1 MDRLDTS
8 RCTRLMTTTRT
19 LVVVSHHRPD
29 SRTAHVAE
37 LVAER
42 LRAAEHEIDVLDLRS
57 EGFDPRMT
65 VEDEPDWTD
74 RDKAYSVQVQQ
85 HMERI
90 LAADLLVVVFPIYWQ
105 STPALLKGWIDRVW
119 NYGFAYGRSDPR
131 LAGKRVLWVGL
142 AGATAEDPIVAPMA
156 DLLEAQLSEGIA
168 YYCGFAKSAV
178 AVLPDA
184 EDQPQSVD
192 ELGNLIVGEAPAGE
206 ELASQHRAFDRR
218 VLAAV
223 DEFAA

>member
-1 MDRLDTS
+1 MDRLHTS

-29 SRTAHVAE
+29 SRTAHVAD

-131 LAGKRVLWVGL
+131 LAGKRILWVGL

-192 ELGNLIVGEAPAGE
+192 ELGNLIVGEALAGE
-206 ELASQHRAFDRR
+206 ELAGQHRAFDRR

>member
-1 MDRLDTS
+1 
-8 RCTRLMTTTRT
+8 
-19 LVVVSHHRPD
+19 
-29 SRTAHVAE
+29 
-37 LVAER
+37 
-42 LRAAEHEIDVLDLRS
+42 
-57 EGFDPRMT
+57 MT

-74 RDKAYSVQVQQ
+74 RDKAYSAQVQQ

-131 LAGKRVLWVGL
+131 LAGKRVLWIGL

-206 ELASQHRAFDRR
+206 ELASQHRLFDRR

>member
-1 MDRLDTS
+1 MDRLHTS
-8 RCTRLMTTTRT
+8 RCTDLMASTRT
-19 LVVVSHHRPD
+19 LVVLAHHRPD
-29 SRTAHVAE
+29 SRTAHVAD

-42 LRAAEHEIDVLDLRS
+42 LRTAEHEIDVLDLRA

-65 VEDEPDWTD
+65 VEDEPDWTN
-74 RDKAYSVQVQQ
+74 RDKTYSMQVQQ
-85 HMERI
+85 HMERV

-119 NYGFAYGRSDPR
+119 NYGFAYGRSAPR
-131 LAGKRVLWVGL
+131 LAGKRILWLGL
-142 AGATAEDPIVAPMA
+142 AGATAEDPIVAPMV

-192 ELGNLIVGEAPAGE
+192 DLGNLVVGEAPTGE
-206 ELASQHRAFDRR
+206 ELAGQRRVFDRR
-218 VLAAV
+218 VLTAV
-223 DEFAA
+223 DEFAT